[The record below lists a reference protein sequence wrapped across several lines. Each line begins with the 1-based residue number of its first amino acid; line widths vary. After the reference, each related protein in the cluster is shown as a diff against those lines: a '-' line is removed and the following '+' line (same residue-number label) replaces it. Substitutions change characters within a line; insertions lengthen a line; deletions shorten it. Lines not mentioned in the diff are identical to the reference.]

1 MPESVV
7 YQRECAVC
15 GAAFETIYTRK
26 HICSFGCRQ
35 EAMRVSGRAGSKQRK
50 QRRKDAR
57 VLRCCVVCGWNETV
71 DLHHDVGATYILCP
85 NHHALITR
93 NITTIQEML
102 SIDKAVDNSV
112 PIDSSTDKPLE

>member
-15 GAAFETIYTRK
+15 GTAFETIYSRK

-35 EAMRVSGRAGSKQRK
+35 EAVRASGMTGSRERKQRK
-50 QRRKDAR
+50 KDVRA
-57 VLRCCVVCGWNETV
+57 LRCCVVCGWNETV
-71 DLHHDVGATYILCP
+71 DLHHDIGATYILCP

-93 NITTIQEML
+93 NIKTIQEML
-102 SIDKAVDNSV
+102 SVDKVVQKVVDKCPNG
-112 PIDSSTDKPLE
+112 